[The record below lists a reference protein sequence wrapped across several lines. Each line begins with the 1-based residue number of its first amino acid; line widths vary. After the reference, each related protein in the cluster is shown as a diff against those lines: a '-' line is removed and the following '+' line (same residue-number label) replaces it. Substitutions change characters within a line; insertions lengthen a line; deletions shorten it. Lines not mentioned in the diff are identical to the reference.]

1 MQKKLVVLFFVVLL
15 AFAYL
20 IIRIAGINRD
30 KGEAYKKQVLSQQ
43 SYDSTTLPFKRGS
56 IEDKNGTVLAY
67 SEKVYNLI
75 VDAKLMSVDEGAHI
89 EPTLDILEKAFAELD
104 ISEVRDFV
112 EDNPGSSYKKYVK
125 QLESPRV
132 ENYNKMIEQAISEN
146 NIRRTDLK
154 KEGKIEEANAIV
166 DPAKNGVWFEEEYR
180 RTYPYNTLACDVI
193 GFVQAG
199 NEGQYGLEEY
209 YNDTLNG
216 INGRA
221 YGYLN
226 TDGTLTRTVKEAQ
239 DGYTLITSLD
249 TNIQAIAEKHIKE
262 FADENRNAYR
272 TGPAADNVGVI
283 IMNPNSGEI
292 YAMAGYPVFNLNDP
306 QNMNGVDLVQYAN
319 LLSKEDLAEAVG
331 ISLKRQQSEEEE
343 VSENGLSEN
352 GLSGNKAEDDKSG
365 RDKSEDDRDSD
376 RNDKEEDMLMS
387 VSMDKAEL
395 LELVTNESLSDNG
408 IIKNAVWKNFCI
420 ADTYEPG
427 STMKPFT
434 VAGAMDAAAITGN
447 ETYVCNGAL
456 EVGQHVIHCHNR
468 FGDGP
473 LTVEQGI
480 AKSCNVVLMD
490 VIFAMGKKE
499 WLRYNRNFGFG
510 SLTGIDLAGE
520 ASGAANTFTEKM
532 GQTDLAVASFG
543 QGFNVTMMQM
553 ASGFSALIN
562 GGNYYAPHLVTRVV
576 NNEGA
581 IVKEYDPKVV
591 KQIVSEDVSD
601 KIRQFCNSVV
611 MSDPEECTGWSA
623 RPAGYTMGGKTGTA
637 EKLPRSAKNYII
649 SFIGYA
655 PADDPQVLCYV
666 VIDHPNHIDQGNST
680 RLATTLSKDI
690 MTEVLP
696 YLNIFPTVP
705 LTEKERS
712 ELTDAQASFF
722 IGSDAVSQNAAM
734 TTMSGNEVSSNE
746 AGKAEGAEGTDNEE
760 KSKGAS
766 YKPIVIQYDPGTGY
780 PIDPNTGE
788 VLNPDTLQPI
798 DENVKSDLEY

>member
-1 MQKKLVVLFFVVLL
+1 MQKKQKPKKFTSSMQKKLVVLFFIVLL

-20 IIRIAGINRD
+20 IIRIANINRD
-30 KGEAYKKQVLSQQ
+30 NGEAYKKQVLAQQ
-43 SYDSTTLPFKRGS
+43 SYDSMTLPYKRGS

-75 VDAKLMSVDEGAHI
+75 VDAKLMSVDDGIHV
-89 EPTLDILEKAFAELD
+89 EPTLNVLQKAFGELNVD
-104 ISEVRDFV
+104 AVRTYV
-112 EDNPGSSYKKYVK
+112 NMNPGASYKKYLR
-125 QLESPRV
+125 QLEQNRI
-132 ENYNKMIEQAISEN
+132 ENYNAMVDQIISEN
-146 NIRRTDLK
+146 SIKRDELRKD
-154 KEGKIEEANAIV
+154 GKTEEANAIV

-193 GFVQAG
+193 GFVQTG

-216 INGRA
+216 TNGRS

-226 TDGTLTRTVKEAQ
+226 ADGTLTRTVKEAE
-239 DGYTLITSLD
+239 DGYTLVTSLD

-262 FADENRNAYR
+262 FAEANRNAYR

-283 IMNPNSGEI
+283 IMDPNSGEI
-292 YAMAGYPVFNLNDP
+292 LAMAGYPVFNLNDP
-306 QNMNGVDLVQYAN
+306 QNMEGVDLVQYAG
-319 LLSKEDLAEAVG
+319 LLSTEDLARAIGLTDLQESVSDNEVSANEVSG
-331 ISLKRQQSEEEE
+331 NE
-343 VSENGLSEN
+343 VSENTARGISGISIN
-352 GLSGNKAEDDKSG
+352 GIPITAISAN
-365 RDKSEDDRDSD
+365 
-376 RNDKEEDMLMS
+376 
-387 VSMDKAEL
+387 KAEL

-420 ADTYEPG
+420 SDTFEPG

-434 VAGAMDAAAITGN
+434 VAGAIDDARITGN

-456 EVGQHVIHCHNR
+456 DVGEHTIHCHNR

-473 LTVEQGI
+473 LTVKQGI

-490 VIFAMGKKE
+490 VAFAMGKSE

-510 SLTGIDLAGE
+510 SYTGIDLAGE
-520 ASGAANTFTEKM
+520 SSGASNTFNERM

-543 QGFNVTMMQM
+543 QGFNVSMIQM
-553 ASGFSALIN
+553 AAGFAALVN
-562 GGNYYAPHLVTRVV
+562 GGRYYKPHLVTRVV

-581 IVKEYDPKVV
+581 IVREYDPKVV
-591 KQIVSEDVSD
+591 KQIISEEVSD
-601 KIRQFCNSVV
+601 IIRDDCNAVV
-611 MSDPEECTGWSA
+611 MSDPEECTGWTA

-637 EKLPRSAKNYII
+637 EKLPRAAKNYLI
-649 SFIGYA
+649 SFMGYV

-666 VIDHPNHIDQGNST
+666 VIDHPNHPDQSNST
-680 RLATTLSKDI
+680 RLATLLCRDI

-696 YLNIFPTVP
+696 YLNIFPTLE
-705 LTEKERS
+705 LTEKERA

-722 IGSDAVSQNAAM
+722 IGSDAVSQNSAM
-734 TTMSGNEVSSNE
+734 TVVSENSVSEN
-746 AGKAEGAEGTDNEE
+746 GAETSEAAD
-760 KSKGAS
+760 GADAQ
-766 YKPIVIQYDPGTGY
+766 YTPNVIQYDPGTGY

-788 VLNPDTLQPI
+788 LLDPVTLQPV
-798 DENVKSDLEY
+798 DQNVKSDLEY

>member
-1 MQKKLVVLFFVVLL
+1 MSKENKPKQFTSSMQKKLVVLFFVVLL

-30 KGEAYKKQVLSQQ
+30 KGEAYKKQVLAQQ

-75 VDAKLMSVDEGAHI
+75 VDAKLMSVDDGVHI
-89 EPTLDILEKAFAELD
+89 EPTLEVMQKAFAELD
-104 ISEVRDFV
+104 ISEVRSFV
-112 EDNPGSSYKKYVK
+112 TSNPSSSYKKYLK
-125 QLESPRV
+125 LLESNRV
-132 ENYNKMIEQAISEN
+132 ENYNAMIDQIISEN
-146 NIRRTDLK
+146 SIKRDELK
-154 KEGKIEEANAIV
+154 KEGKTEEANAIA
-166 DPAKNGVWFEEEYR
+166 DPARNGVWFEEEYR

-193 GFVQAG
+193 GFVQTG

-216 INGRA
+216 TNGRS

-226 TDGTLTRTVKEAQ
+226 ADGTLTRTVKEAE

-249 TNIQAIAEKHIKE
+249 TNIQAIAEKHIRE
-262 FADENRNAYR
+262 FAEENRNAYR

-306 QNMNGVDLVQYAN
+306 QNMEGIDLVQYAN
-319 LLSKEDLAEAVG
+319 LLSKDDLVDALGLPKLDTV
-331 ISLKRQQSEEEE
+331 SDDS
-343 VSENGLSEN
+343 VSENNIPVL
-352 GLSGNKAEDDKSG
+352 
-365 RDKSEDDRDSD
+365 
-376 RNDKEEDMLMS
+376 S
-387 VSMDKAEL
+387 VSADKAEL
-395 LELVTNESLSDNG
+395 LELVTNESLSNNG

-420 ADTYEPG
+420 SDTFEPG

-434 VAGAMDAAAITGN
+434 VAGAIDDASITGG

-456 EVGQHVIHCHNR
+456 DIGEHTIHCHNR

-490 VIFAMGKKE
+490 VAFAMGKNE

-510 SLTGIDLAGE
+510 SITGIDLAGE
-520 ASGAANTFTEKM
+520 ASGAANTFNEKM

-543 QGFNVTMMQM
+543 QGFNVSMMQM
-553 ASGFSALIN
+553 AAGFSALIN
-562 GGNYYAPHLVTRVV
+562 GGDYYAPHVVTRVV

-581 IVKEYDPKVV
+581 IVKEYEPKVV
-591 KQIVSEDVSD
+591 KQIISDEVSD
-601 KIRQFCNSVV
+601 MVRGFCNAVV
-611 MSDPEECTGWSA
+611 MSEPEECTGWTA

-637 EKLPRSAKNYII
+637 EKLPRSARNYII
-649 SFIGYA
+649 SFVGYV

-666 VIDHPNHIDQGNST
+666 VIDHPNHADQGNST
-680 RLATTLSKDI
+680 RLATFLCRDI

-696 YLNIFPTVP
+696 YLNIFPTLQ
-705 LTEKERS
+705 LTEKEKE
-712 ELTDAQASFF
+712 ELTDAQASFY
-722 IGSDAVSQNAAM
+722 IGSNAVSQNAAM
-734 TTMSGNEVSSNE
+734 VSVSEDSVSDN
-746 AGKAEGAEGTDNEE
+746 ATSQDTGAEQSTDENG
-760 KSKGAS
+760 GAE
-766 YKPIVIQYDPGTGY
+766 YTPNVIQYDPGTGY
-780 PIDPNTGE
+780 PLDPNTGE
-788 VLNPDTLQPI
+788 ILDPVTLQPI
-798 DENVKSDLEY
+798 DENVRSDLEY